1 MSKPKWDRKS
11 VVYVVQVLV
20 LMVVVY
26 PGLLLLIR
34 LLVPADP
41 HAPLRYVLAVL
52 PALPVI
58 GVALVLVR
66 WLRQADELERRIQL
80 EALAF
85 SAVVTMLGVGTYV
98 ILTDL
103 PAWVMMISLAL
114 CWALGVAVRKL
125 WLSR

>member
-1 MSKPKWDRKS
+1 MSKS

-20 LMVVVY
+20 LMVIVY
-26 PGLLLLIR
+26 PALLLLTR
-34 LLVPADP
+34 LLVPAGQHTP
-41 HAPLRYVLAVL
+41 ITYVIAVL

-58 GVALVLVR
+58 GVALALVR
-66 WLRQADELERRIQL
+66 WLRQSDELERRIQL

-103 PAWVMMISLAL
+103 PAWIMMISLAFF
-114 CWALGVAVRKL
+114 WALGVIVRKL
-125 WLSR
+125 WLRRGDG